1 MITLLQDI
9 FSLSPLT
16 RERELYYL
24 ILKILLKKWRFPNY
38 STYWYFTYILYMFI
52 TYKGS
57 MITPCKTTLKLP
69 NPIHNGLLMYWTVGA
84 PGVDPPVSQE
94 DRSFST
100 DHDRQG
106 CERESSSL
114 IKRPVVWG
122 QIHSHCASFTF
133 SSFKE

>member
-1 MITLLQDI
+1 
-9 FSLSPLT
+9 
-16 RERELYYL
+16 
-24 ILKILLKKWRFPNY
+24 
-38 STYWYFTYILYMFI
+38 
-52 TYKGS
+52 

-69 NPIHNGLLMYWTVGA
+69 NPTQRAVNVLDGGG